1 MTKKPTSLSDVMAK
15 KATATAQPPDQAEGR
30 IKTLTLRLPPVVHDQ
45 LREMAFDMRQSQH
58 ALCMEALNLLFERHQ
73 LPPIALLRRSFMQSC
88 RYECMVSLPS
98 GNRAGRRIGVERDHA
113 RLASA
118 LVREHPRPRA

>member
-73 LPPIALLRRSFMQSC
+73 LPPIAPVTS
-88 RYECMVSLPS
+88 
-98 GNRAGRRIGVERDHA
+98 
-113 RLASA
+113 
-118 LVREHPRPRA
+118 